1 MPIYDGARSIFLVMR
16 LVSAPLRTS
25 NSPVFSNRFILYDI
39 SLYGC
44 VSTASV
50 SYYCSLAETKIN
62 GNMAARYIAVVERN
76 DATAISTFS
85 LYMRHVSTAFIAVGA
100 VASTSIDVRRTWSS
114 KKIRA
119 SRQITAGVRRNLNG
133 INDNTLS

>member
-1 MPIYDGARSIFLVMR
+1 
-16 LVSAPLRTS
+16 
-25 NSPVFSNRFILYDI
+25 
-39 SLYGC
+39 
-44 VSTASV
+44 
-50 SYYCSLAETKIN
+50 
-62 GNMAARYIAVVERN
+62 MAARYIAVVERN